1 MTSYFSSLWLL
12 LMVTDGKMK
21 EIDRFQATLSYI
33 DSMTESCIVGVF
45 IIFPIFLLWSCLLWE
60 WVNKTKQK
68 KNDKKTTAID

>member
-1 MTSYFSSLWLL
+1 MTSLFSSSPWLL

-45 IIFPIFLLWSCLLWE
+45 IIFTIFF
-60 WVNKTKQK
+60 VMFVFIMRMGKQNKTK
-68 KNDKKTTAID
+68 